1 MTAFPKRVLVLALA
15 SAAGAAGSAQ
25 AQARDPHAAHGH
37 PAAHV
42 GQRGHGAHEAHGLDP
57 HAAHPTPDAHDA
69 HNGHDSHNAHA
80 APATPI
86 PPLTDADRAAAFPE
100 LRHHGM
106 QHASE
111 RTGYLLFDRLEAW
124 DSDPGTGQAWEATGW
139 WGGDT
144 RRLWLRSEGERVDG
158 RTEQAHVELLYGRSV
173 SPWWDVLAGVR
184 HDMAPGASRDW
195 LAVGMQ
201 GLAPYLVEV
210 SATAYM
216 GTSGRSRLDVEAEY
230 DLLLTNRLILQPVL
244 EASAHGEADPARG
257 VGSGL
262 STLEAGLRLR
272 YEPNRHVA
280 PYIGVVHE
288 RSFGET
294 ARLRRAE
301 GGPGRDTHVVAG
313 IRFWF

>member
-25 AQARDPHAAHGH
+25 AQAQDPHAAHGH
-37 PAAHV
+37 PAKHAGHSGHDAHAS
-42 GQRGHGAHEAHGLDP
+42 HDHDP
-57 HAAHPTPDAHDA
+57 HAAHRVTGAHDTHDA
-69 HNGHDSHNAHA
+69 HE
-80 APATPI
+80 APATPV
-86 PPLTDADRAAAFPE
+86 PPLTDADRAAAFPV

-106 QHASE
+106 QHAGE

-124 DSDPGTGQAWEATGW
+124 DSDPGSGQAWEATGW

-158 RTEQAHVELLYGRSV
+158 RMEQAHVELLYGRSV

-184 HDMAPGASRDW
+184 HDLAPGASRDW
-195 LAVGMQ
+195 LAVGVQ

-210 SATAYM
+210 SATAYL
-216 GTSGRSRLDVEAEY
+216 GTSGRGRLDVEAEY
-230 DLLLTNRLILQPVL
+230 DLLLTNRLILQPAL
-244 EASAHGEADPARG
+244 EASAHREADPARG

-272 YEPNRHVA
+272 YEPNPHVA

-294 ARLRRAE
+294 ARLRRAD
-301 GGPGRDTHVVAG
+301 GGSGRDTHVVAG